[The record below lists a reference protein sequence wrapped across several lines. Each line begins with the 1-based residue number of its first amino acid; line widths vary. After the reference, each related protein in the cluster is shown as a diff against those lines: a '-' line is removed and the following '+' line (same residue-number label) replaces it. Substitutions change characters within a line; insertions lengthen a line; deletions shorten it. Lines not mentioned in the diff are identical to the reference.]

1 MAQRDGD
8 GIGRIVRPGHAVQPE
23 QAARHIHDLM
33 LLRLAIADDG
43 LLDLHGRVFKQR
55 HARPLD
61 GEQDHTASVRNAN
74 AGRDIVPQNSSSTA
88 TASGFVTSS
97 SCVMSSNR
105 MFSRCGNGSPPGS

>member
-33 LLRLAIADDG
+33 LLRLAVADDG
-43 LLDLHGRVFKQR
+43 LLDLHGCVFKQR
-55 HARPLD
+55 HASRITPRPCETPMPVVILC
-61 GEQDHTASVRNAN
+61 
-74 AGRDIVPQNSSSTA
+74 PQNSSSTA

-105 MFSRCGNGSPPGS
+105 MFSRCGNGSPAGVVTVP

>member
-33 LLRLAIADDG
+33 LLRLAVADDG
-43 LLDLHGRVFKQR
+43 LLDLHGCVFKQR

-61 GEQDHTASVRNAN
+61 GEQDDAASVRNAD
-74 AGRDIVPQNSSSTA
+74 AGRDIVP
-88 TASGFVTSS
+88 
-97 SCVMSSNR
+97 
-105 MFSRCGNGSPPGS
+105 PE